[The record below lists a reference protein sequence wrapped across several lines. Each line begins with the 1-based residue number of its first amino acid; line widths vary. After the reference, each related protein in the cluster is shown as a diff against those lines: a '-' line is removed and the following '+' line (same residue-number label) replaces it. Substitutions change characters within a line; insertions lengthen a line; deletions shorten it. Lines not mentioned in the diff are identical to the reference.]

1 MKSFEDFHS
10 YIVHVN
16 LWPVECGLFWPNR
29 HSLSNLGPL
38 DDVISQLWNTGP
50 WGFRQKLFKSFKIDS
65 WKLFHDPY
73 DLLMGLQPSRTVLTT
88 LVGDHPRIIPVKF
101 DQTPEKLKLYLS
113 ENVNKRQMM
122 NKDWSQQ
129 LSLNMVCSGNLAK
142 IKNMQ
147 WFKKL
152 SIKLLN
158 IHHTLHQRKNFWHY
172 EIKIVPMFMLLL
184 PLNYCC

>member
-1 MKSFEDFHS
+1 
-10 YIVHVN
+10 
-16 LWPVECGLFWPNR
+16 
-29 HSLSNLGPL
+29 
-38 DDVISQLWNTGP
+38 
-50 WGFRQKLFKSFKIDS
+50 
-65 WKLFHDPY
+65 
-73 DLLMGLQPSRTVLTT
+73 MGLQPSRTVLTT

-122 NKDWSQQ
+122 NEDWSQQ

-152 SIKLLN
+152 SIKLVN
-158 IHHTLHQRKNFWHY
+158 IHHTLLQRKAIKNYYY
-172 EIKIVPMFMLLL
+172 EIKIVPMFMMMLPFNSFTVITIIAVNLLWL
-184 PLNYCC
+184 SQPSLFKTVLLSKHYQRRKVLQAIPAVKDDNSK